1 LSTNLDASARPEEP
15 PPPEAPQRPG
25 LSQHLGRLGG
35 NRLIRQNVVL
45 FSGGLL
51 AGFLGFVYHAIARR
65 KLGTDIYGEVA
76 SLVALYAV
84 LSAPYYVLLLVMAR
98 YAVTLEATGR
108 SSSLRSLILRT
119 DRVISLPTLVLL
131 LLSVVLAVPTA
142 AFLHLRSPWPVIWLG
157 LAVAAFWHVAVP
169 RGALQGTQRFSAM
182 SANLATELIV
192 RTGALA
198 IFLWVGFSVS
208 GAMAAIL
215 AGCVTAYAL
224 GVFALR
230 GALALH
236 GDTVRLRTMFIF
248 SLTAAA
254 GTLGVL
260 LLYNMDVVLAKHY
273 LDDHNAGIYGGLNKI
288 GTILYFGT
296 LSVSQ
301 VIFPR
306 VVEAVA
312 TNSHPGR
319 LLLLSAGLLCSLG
332 AAALLV
338 FAVASK
344 LLVLVLYGP
353 GFDDAVPYVFL
364 VGLIGLGL
372 SLDNLLIQFLMA
384 VHDRVFVPILA
395 SACVME
401 ALLIVLFHS
410 SLGQVVLSVL
420 TAILVLLA
428 GLTVRC
434 LMLLPRL
441 RPEMVVED
449 VPPPI

>member
-1 LSTNLDASARPEEP
+1 MTTNLGTAARP
-15 PPPEAPQRPG
+15 
-25 LSQHLGRLGG
+25 LSERLARLAG

-51 AGFLGFVYHAIARR
+51 AGFLGFVYHAISRR
-65 KLGTDIYGEVA
+65 MLGTDVYGEVA

-84 LSAPYYVLLLVMAR
+84 LGTPYYILLLVMAR
-98 YAVTLEATGR
+98 YAVMLQTAGR

-119 DRVISLPTLVLL
+119 DQVISMPTLLFVLL
-131 LLSVVLAVPTA
+131 GAALAVPTA

-169 RGALQGTQRFSAM
+169 RGALQGTQRFSAL
-182 SANLATELIV
+182 SANLAVELTA
-192 RTGALA
+192 RTGFLALL
-198 IFLWVGFSVS
+198 LWLGFSVT

-215 AGCVTAYAL
+215 AGCAIAYAF
-224 GVFALR
+224 GVYALR
-230 GALALH
+230 DTLSEH
-236 GDTVRLRTMFIF
+236 GESVRLRTMFIF

-254 GTLGVL
+254 GTLGIL

-273 LDDHNAGIYGGLNKI
+273 LNDHDAGIYGGLNKI

-296 LSVSQ
+296 MSVSQ

-312 TNSHPGR
+312 TNCRPGR
-319 LLLLSAGLLCSLG
+319 LLLLSAGLLCTLG
-332 AAALLV
+332 AGALLV
-338 FAVASK
+338 FAVAAR
-344 LLVLVLYGP
+344 LLVLVLYGA
-353 GFDDAVPYVFL
+353 GFEDAIPYVFL

-372 SLDNLLIQFLMA
+372 SLSNLLVQFLMA

-395 SACVME
+395 GACVLE
-401 ALLIVLFHS
+401 AVLIVAFHNAV
-410 SLGQVVLSVL
+410 GQVVLSVL

-428 GLTVRC
+428 GLTVRS
-434 LMLLPRL
+434 LVLLPRL
-441 RPEMVVED
+441 RPEMVAEEA
-449 VPPPI
+449 PAAIQP

>member
-1 LSTNLDASARPEEP
+1 M
-15 PPPEAPQRPG
+15 
-25 LSQHLGRLGG
+25 GG
-35 NRLIRQNVVL
+35 NRLMRQNAVL
-45 FSGGLL
+45 FSGGIL

-65 KLGTDIYGEVA
+65 WLGTDVYGEVA

-84 LSAPYYVLLLVMAR
+84 LSAPYFVLLLVMAR
-98 YAVTLEATGR
+98 YGVTLEATGR
-108 SSSLRSLILRT
+108 SSSLRSLIMRT
-119 DRVISLPTLVLL
+119 DRIISLPTVVLVLL
-131 LLSVVLAVPTA
+131 SAALAIPTA
-142 AFLHLRSPWPVIWLG
+142 AFLHLRSPWPVVWTG

-182 SANLATELIV
+182 SANLALELIV

-198 IFLWVGFSVS
+198 IFLWLGFSVS

-230 GALALH
+230 DTLAQH
-236 GDTVRLRTMFIF
+236 GESVRLRTMFIF

-254 GTLGVL
+254 GTLGIL

-273 LDDHNAGIYGGLNKI
+273 LDNHNAGIYGGLNKI

-332 AAALLV
+332 AGALVV

-344 LLVLVLYGP
+344 LLVLLLYGA
-353 GFDDAVPYVFL
+353 GFEDAVPYVFV

-372 SLDNLLIQFLMA
+372 SLDNLLLQFLMA
-384 VHDRVFVPILA
+384 VHDRIFVPILA
-395 SACVME
+395 AACAIE
-401 ALLIVLFHS
+401 AILIVLFHS
-410 SLGQVVLSVL
+410 NVGQVVYSVL
-420 TAILVLLA
+420 TAILLLLA
-428 GLTVRC
+428 GLTVRS

-449 VPPPI
+449 APPPI